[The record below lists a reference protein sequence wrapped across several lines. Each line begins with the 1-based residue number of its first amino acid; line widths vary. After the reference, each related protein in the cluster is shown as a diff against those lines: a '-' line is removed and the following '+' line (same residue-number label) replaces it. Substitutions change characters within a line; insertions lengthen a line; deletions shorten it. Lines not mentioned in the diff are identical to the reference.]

1 MRLVWQWIAIE
12 RELPPNWSDAR
23 LVLTVRKHEA
33 DRAAALLGGVN
44 PLRKADAIH
53 LFVTRRGASG
63 PHALRRALLRLDR
76 QGISGKLELAGTKEV
91 AGAAAEPP
99 KTLAAQWEAAVASLP
114 ADWSDLHAQIVLRSS
129 DHLERAALLAA
140 PLNPT
145 RPRGTLV
152 LRFRVAHRFGYGVSA
167 AMARRC
173 LERLDQE
180 GIRGELAVLR
190 VLCDTDAVATQGP
203 VWRVGGKAV

>member
-12 RELPPNWSDAR
+12 RELPANWSDGR
-23 LVLTVRKHEA
+23 LVLSVRKQDA

-44 PLRKADAIH
+44 PLRQGDAVH

-63 PHALRRALLRLDR
+63 PDALRRALLRLDR
-76 QGISGKLELAGTKEV
+76 QGIAGKLELAGTKEETT
-91 AGAAAEPP
+91 AATEPP
-99 KTLAAQWEAAVASLP
+99 KTPAAQWDTAVASLP

-145 RPRGTLV
+145 RPRGTLA
-152 LRFRVAHRFGYGVSA
+152 LRFRVARRFGYGASA

-173 LERLDQE
+173 LERLDQD
-180 GIRGELAVLR
+180 GIRGELEVLR